1 MDLWIRS
8 QNKETLK
15 KVHYLK
21 ISRNYEGTTLEGE
34 TEYSYSIVDIN
45 KDEEFLKV
53 LGSYKTE
60 ERTLEVL
67 NEIQQRIID
76 LHVGRNFDCVY
87 QMPEK

>member
-8 QNKETLK
+8 QDKETLK

-34 TEYSYSIVDIN
+34 AEYSYSIFDIN
-45 KDEEFLKV
+45 KDEEFLKK
-53 LGSYKTE
+53 LGSYKTK
-60 ERTLEVL
+60 ERALEVL

-76 LHVGRNFDCVY
+76 LQINNSSDCVY
-87 QMPEK
+87 KMPEK